1 MLITLHWAG
10 ALHELSLLHV
20 NCLNEILHYEQVLE
34 EHIVYELLIHSVSHI
49 LRTLTRHELRQY
61 FDQHGQSL
69 VLKSASLKFI
79 FLDANEVVRNK
90 FEATSL
96 NEVGNELECGL
107 RFGGLR
113 R

>member
-34 EHIVYELLIHSVSHI
+34 EHVVYELLIHSVSHI
-49 LRTLTRHELRQY
+49 LCPLTRHELRQD

-69 VLKSASLKFI
+69 VLKSASLKFV

-96 NEVGNELECGL
+96 DEVCNELECGL
-107 RFGGLR
+107 
-113 R
+113 